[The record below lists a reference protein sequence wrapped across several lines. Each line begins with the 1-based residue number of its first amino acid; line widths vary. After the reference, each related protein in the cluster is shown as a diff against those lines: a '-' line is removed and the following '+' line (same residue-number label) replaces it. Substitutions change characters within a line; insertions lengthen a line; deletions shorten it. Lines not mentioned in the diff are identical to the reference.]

1 MIRIVLDTNA
11 LVSGLLSPADPP
23 GRIVDLVT
31 RRQIHI
37 VYCDEILIEYIDV
50 LSRRELRI
58 RPDAADSLLGEI
70 RNRGTN
76 VAVGPWPLSVPD
88 ESDSIFL
95 CTASEGDAVLITGNL
110 RHYPPKVRLDVE
122 VATPR
127 DFVDKYRTNF
137 SPSHKRSE
145 GPH

>member
-1 MIRIVLDTNA
+1 MIRVVLDTNV
-11 LVSGLLSPADPP
+11 LVSGLLSPSGPP

-31 RRQIHI
+31 NRQIQI

-58 RPDAADSLLGEI
+58 TPEAAASLIDEI

-76 VAVGPWPLSVPD
+76 VAAGSWPLSVPD
-88 ESDSIFL
+88 DSDSIFL
-95 CTASEGDAVLITGNL
+95 CAASEGDAVLITGNL
-110 RHYPPKVRLDVE
+110 RHYLPRVRLGVE

-127 DFVDKYRTNF
+127 TFVDKYSMNF
-137 SPSHKRSE
+137 SPARRQPE
-145 GPH
+145 DPH